1 MQTQNRT
8 ISDHLSY
15 FVPSISGRPGIQSTV
30 FFPEMLILSRV
41 LCALTMLMLG
51 ACLSSADIRL
61 PKIFSDNMV
70 LQRDTDVRIWGTADP
85 GEELTISLGDNSA
98 KVVADDS
105 GNWSSELPPPDT
117 GGPYKL
123 SVEGSE
129 SSVVFSEVYV
139 GEVWLCVGE
148 SNMSRTL
155 KQSIDFEDDAARDAW
170 LQEIDNSNI
179 RLFTVPENAIDE
191 PTGDFTEAVAWQKC
205 RGADVGDFSALA
217 YYFGLALQENEALK
231 DVPIGLINASL
242 GGATAE
248 AWTSRT
254 GLDAAEAL
262 KPMMQHWNDNPD
274 KRSPARPSGLYN
286 GMLAPLVP
294 LGIRGVVWYQGETN
308 VGRGDQYRDIMEVL
322 IQDWRE
328 KFQSD
333 AMPFVFVQVCP
344 YRYSDWDPRALPEL
358 WDAQNAVLE
367 VPNTG
372 MAVTSDIG
380 DAEDPHPKNKEIIG
394 KRLAQLALADVYA
407 AADAKGQGPQFES
420 MEVVDQTNQIR
431 VRFTQAE
438 GLKAVGENVTGF
450 QVCGSDGE
458 FQKANAKLEDGVV
471 VVWADEVNQPTQV
484 RYLWQDTAKAN
495 LFNQKGLP
503 ARSFRTDDFK
513 LLSEGRHF

>member
-1 MQTQNRT
+1 
-8 ISDHLSY
+8 
-15 FVPSISGRPGIQSTV
+15 
-30 FFPEMLILSRV
+30 
-41 LCALTMLMLG
+41 
-51 ACLSSADIRL
+51 
-61 PKIFSDNMV
+61 MV
-70 LQRDTDVRIWGTADP
+70 LQRGADVRIWGTADP
-85 GEELTISLGDNSA
+85 SEELNISLGESSS
-98 KVVADDS
+98 KVVADEA
-105 GNWSSELPPPDT
+105 GNWSSELSPPET

-155 KQSIDFEDDAARDAW
+155 KQSLKFPDEESRDTW
-170 LQEIDNSNI
+170 LQEIDNANI
-179 RLFTVPENAIDE
+179 RVFTVPENAIDE

-217 YYFGLALQENEALK
+217 YFFGLALQESETLK

-248 AWTSRT
+248 AWASRT
-254 GLDAAEAL
+254 ALDGSEKL

-294 LGIRGVVWYQGETN
+294 LGIRGVIWYQGETN

-322 IQDWRE
+322 IQDWRG
-328 KFQSD
+328 KFQSSD
-333 AMPFVFVQVCP
+333 MPFVIVQICP

-358 WDAQNAVLE
+358 WDAQNALLKL
-367 VPNTG
+367 PNTG

-380 DAEDPHPKNKEIIG
+380 NAEDPHPKNKEIIG
-394 KRLAQLALADVYA
+394 NRLAQLVLADVY
-407 AADAKGQGPQFES
+407 DAPDTVGQGPRFDG
-420 MEVVDQTNQIR
+420 MNVVDGTNKIR
-431 VRFTQAE
+431 VTFKQSE
-438 GLKAVGENVTGF
+438 GLNAAGEDVLGF

-458 FQKANAKLEDGVV
+458 FREAQAELEDGAVL
-471 VVWADEVNQPTQV
+471 VWSDEVAHPTQV
-484 RYLWQDTAKAN
+484 RYLWKDTAKSN
-495 LFNQKGLP
+495 LFNEKGFP
-503 ARSFRTDDFK
+503 ASPFRTDDLK

>member
-1 MQTQNRT
+1 
-8 ISDHLSY
+8 
-15 FVPSISGRPGIQSTV
+15 
-30 FFPEMLILSRV
+30 MLKLTRV
-41 LCALTMLMLG
+41 VCALTLLMLG
-51 ACLSSADIRL
+51 AGLASADIRL

-70 LQRDTDVRIWGTADP
+70 LQRGTDVRIWGTADP
-85 GEELTISLGDNSA
+85 GEELNISLGENSTQ
-98 KVVADDS
+98 VVADEA

-123 SVEGSE
+123 SVEGSD

-148 SNMSRTL
+148 SNMKRTL
-155 KQSIDFEDDAARDAW
+155 NQSLDFQDDEARDSW
-170 LQEIDNSNI
+170 LQEIDNANI

-254 GLDAAEAL
+254 ALDASENL
-262 KPMMQHWNDNPD
+262 KPMMQYWNDNPD
-274 KRSPARPSGLYN
+274 KRSPARPAGLYN

-294 LGIRGVVWYQGETN
+294 LGIQGVIWYQGETN
-308 VGRGDQYRDIMEVL
+308 VGRGAQYRDILETL
-322 IQDWRE
+322 IQDWRV

-333 AMPFVFVQVCP
+333 EMPFIFVQICP
-344 YRYSDWDPRALPEL
+344 YRYGDWDPRALPEL
-358 WDAQNAVLE
+358 WDAQNALLNL
-367 VPNTG
+367 PQTG

-380 DAEDPHPKNKEIIG
+380 NAEDPHPKNKEIIG
-394 KRLAQLALADVYA
+394 KRLAQLVLADVYSA
-407 AADAKGQGPQFES
+407 SDTSGQGPRFEG
-420 MEVVDQTNQIR
+420 MQVVDGTNQIR
-431 VRFTQAE
+431 VSFAQAE
-438 GLKAVGENVTGF
+438 GLSAVGDEVTGF

-458 FQKANAKLEDGVV
+458 FRNAQAKLDDGTVL
-471 VVWADEVNQPTQV
+471 VWSDEVANPTQV

-495 LFNQKGLP
+495 LFNDKGVP
-503 ARSFRTDDFK
+503 ASPFRTDDFK